1 MTTFQIDS
9 LLFFVVENISEGV
22 CVCHNTEEFPY
33 IRFTVWNKRMFELTG
48 YTIDEINHSGWYQS
62 VYTDPDIQNK
72 AIKRMEEIRFG
83 DNLRDEEWE
92 ITRADGQTR
101 WLSVSTSIIAD
112 ENNVT
117 HVMASMRDIT
127 EHKQSEAER
136 EKMIRKLQKSL
147 DEIMRYKAKLEVMAL
162 FDSLTGLPN
171 RRLFFDRLNMTLEHN
186 RRHKG
191 MFSVFFLDLDGLKT
205 VNDTLGHEAGDKVL
219 CAVARRMKNV
229 IRKSDTI
236 ARIGGDEFAIIV
248 DQIKSAKEAEKAVEK
263 IIASFAT
270 PIQLN
275 DGSVNIGV
283 SIGISLFPIDS
294 CEADELVRLA
304 DNSMYK
310 SKSQGKNTYTFYSRD
325 TNTPKMSIV
334 AGNRD

>member
-1 MTTFQIDS
+1 MTTYHSDS
-9 LLFFVVENISEGV
+9 LLFFVFENISEGV
-22 CVCHNTEEFPY
+22 CIYHKTEEFPY

-48 YTIDEINHSGWYQS
+48 YTIDEINHSGWYQT
-62 VYTDPDIQNK
+62 VYTDPDIRDK
-72 AIKRMEEIRFG
+72 AIIRMKEMRLG

-101 WLSVSTSIIAD
+101 WLSISTSIIAD

-117 HVMASMRDIT
+117 HVMASMRDVT
-127 EHKQSEAER
+127 ERKQYEVER

-147 DEIMRYKAKLEVMAL
+147 DEIKRYKSKFEVMAL
-162 FDSLTGLPN
+162 TDSLTGLPN
-171 RRLFFDRLNMTLEHN
+171 RRLFFDRLNMAIEQNL
-186 RRHKG
+186 RHKG

-275 DGSVNIGV
+275 AGSVNVGV

-294 CEADELVRLA
+294 DEADELVRLA
-304 DNSMYK
+304 DNSMYI
-310 SKSQGKNTYTFYSRD
+310 SKSQGKNTYTFYCRD
-325 TNTPKMSIV
+325 TNTPKMSVV
-334 AGNRD
+334 AENLY